1 MANLT
6 VKTASVNYPLFNQA
20 GEETTFVRLKSE
32 VFAVEPNEQVM
43 FDAVQTYLNNRR
55 QATAKTKNRSEVRG
69 GGRKP
74 WRQKGT
80 GRARAGSTR
89 SPIWVGGGAVHTPDG
104 TQNYKQ
110 KQNRK
115 QHALAL
121 KSALSLHRENKSII
135 IVETLENIAKTK
147 EALAFLQAIKA
158 EGKVLIVKE
167 VEDYN
172 LHLAVRNL
180 AHVKLVAPTNVSVYD
195 LLHVDTVVFTKDAIK
210 ELEGGIK

>member
-121 KSALSLHRENKSII
+121 KVRSHFTVKIRASLLLKHSK
-135 IVETLENIAKTK
+135 TLLKQKRRLHSYKRLRLKAK
-147 EALAFLQAIKA
+147 
-158 EGKVLIVKE
+158 
-167 VEDYN
+167 Y
-172 LHLAVRNL
+172 
-180 AHVKLVAPTNVSVYD
+180 
-195 LLHVDTVVFTKDAIK
+195 
-210 ELEGGIK
+210 